1 VLSNIALF
9 KPIKFRVPRVFKF
22 IKTQNYNVLI
32 MEYIASCHLDN
43 YILDFLLRGNSY
55 AVKIFY
61 RLGKAVR
68 ELHSLNL
75 NGLRNSPL
83 PSSCSELKKEVTKL
97 SRILVT
103 LKLIDNKLFNIVL
116 CSLEK
121 INLTNEFFLPV
132 SLHGELYF
140 THILMQDDKFVF
152 LDLHNAQK
160 GPSYFDL
167 ATLSISLYVSLA
179 FSYHSPK
186 KFTPLIEAFLKGY
199 YGKALSSEIIKSMK
213 LLEFYVALREILT
226 YARALCAESSP
237 TIWLIN
243 VLKIRRLKA
252 TIKEVI
258 LPKLMA

>member
-1 VLSNIALF
+1 
-9 KPIKFRVPRVFKF
+9 
-22 IKTQNYNVLI
+22 
-32 MEYIASCHLDN
+32 
-43 YILDFLLRGNSY
+43 
-55 AVKIFY
+55 
-61 RLGKAVR
+61 
-68 ELHSLNL
+68 
-75 NGLRNSPL
+75 
-83 PSSCSELKKEVTKL
+83 
-97 SRILVT
+97 
-103 LKLIDNKLFNIVL
+103 
-116 CSLEK
+116 
-121 INLTNEFFLPV
+121 
-132 SLHGELYF
+132 
-140 THILMQDDKFVF
+140 MQDDKFVF

-199 YGKALSSEIIKSMK
+199 CGKALSSEIIKSMK

-226 YARALCAESSP
+226 YVRALCAESSP

-243 VLKIRRLKA
+243 MLKIRRLKA